1 MKQSEDE
8 TNSAFGLLDS
18 QEATPQERFDP
29 ETAGQRSAT
38 SLRLIVS
45 CGDQGLAR
53 DYFES
58 LNVGPGRAS
67 MAGKAELLSPDSFL
81 QRFHGQDLRPAEI
94 VIFLDHRIT
103 NQVLSL
109 FSGLSQPDSQVSFN
123 CLIVLPSLHAHLCP
137 GRSDGMQELLDQ
149 LCESFRQVSDRLN
162 SPIDTQ
168 GAGLPTSDSFSLG
181 TGESLAVLK
190 APGSRLVV
198 IRTGYVFSPSSSM
211 TSRLKSLRPLRALT
225 GPQLSS
231 TFVPG
236 TTLFS
241 AINSELESLSPLRGR
256 APNVKAVASSAPE
269 IEPSFQSK
277 NGRVESSV
285 SSHATSCEEASDSG
299 QNSRFRSIRHLTILG
314 VRRSWQSVLAER
326 AAEQH
331 ADDAESLLSILCRS
345 LGVQWF
351 IAVVIRMLI
360 RLMPSARQVD
370 FHTLKPRTVR
380 EIISLYNRHNCRDI
394 QLAGYNNGVNHF
406 GWKFS
411 DKTVVL
417 TTGLP
422 GKTQLSDASMLDLE
436 ARLRA
441 SGLLGETNSRSD
453 NDIAS
458 SRTHFTVD
466 AGLTLKHCI
475 QELNRH
481 DREFYVVP
489 NYSWIS
495 MGTLFFVP
503 VHGSGS
509 HVSTLGDTIEDVLLY
524 DGESEQFIFARRGD
538 RLFRDAMYDTSRHR
552 LLLRL
557 TLLVKPKSVYSVKH
571 ETVDDPSAEDI
582 LKVFEDPDAS
592 NVEIRKNRAAN
603 SAIDIRRY
611 YVDSPATAGALK
623 MPRDSIGR
631 VWDRLEETPVAST
644 LFHWFVRKFAFH
656 VELFLQPEEFL
667 IFWQQH
673 KSLPISKLQLRQILK
688 DGITHSACRQAN
700 CISADLFMT
709 RSNRDVFL
717 GFISTHLPNVRFNP
731 GKQSL

>member
-45 CGDQGLAR
+45 CGDRGLAC

-58 LNVGPGRAS
+58 LNVGSGRVS

-81 QRFHGQDLRPAEI
+81 QRVHRQDLRPAEI

-103 NQVLSL
+103 KQVLSL
-109 FSGLSQPDSQVSFN
+109 FSGLSQLDSQVSFN

-168 GAGLPTSDSFSLG
+168 GAGLPTSDSVSLG

-190 APGSRLVV
+190 APESRLVV

-256 APNVKAVASSAPE
+256 APNVKAVASSATE
-269 IEPSFQSK
+269 IEPSSQSK

-441 SGLLGETNSRSD
+441 SGLLGETNSR
-453 NDIAS
+453 
-458 SRTHFTVD
+458 
-466 AGLTLKHCI
+466 
-475 QELNRH
+475 
-481 DREFYVVP
+481 
-489 NYSWIS
+489 
-495 MGTLFFVP
+495 
-503 VHGSGS
+503 
-509 HVSTLGDTIEDVLLY
+509 
-524 DGESEQFIFARRGD
+524 
-538 RLFRDAMYDTSRHR
+538 
-552 LLLRL
+552 
-557 TLLVKPKSVYSVKH
+557 
-571 ETVDDPSAEDI
+571 
-582 LKVFEDPDAS
+582 
-592 NVEIRKNRAAN
+592 
-603 SAIDIRRY
+603 
-611 YVDSPATAGALK
+611 
-623 MPRDSIGR
+623 
-631 VWDRLEETPVAST
+631 
-644 LFHWFVRKFAFH
+644 
-656 VELFLQPEEFL
+656 
-667 IFWQQH
+667 
-673 KSLPISKLQLRQILK
+673 
-688 DGITHSACRQAN
+688 
-700 CISADLFMT
+700 
-709 RSNRDVFL
+709 
-717 GFISTHLPNVRFNP
+717 
-731 GKQSL
+731 